1 MAESPIASIRLS
13 DPNQTR
19 IHTVNYE
26 LTDEERVKAGN
37 NDYQI
42 RGTVG
47 FGWPLAEKL
56 RLMPYGTPELD
67 ALWRA
72 YRDELDD
79 ELLEPFCAMCEGA
92 GMSYRTLRNHPHEY
106 WERYQKAGLRISSD
120 RSFNTKSLSRYGFVN
135 SEVHRIDL
143 ENFEKA
149 ADFAAEGYPDDDYNA
164 PPSRSHA
171 RVIPSIP
178 QAIMPDFGGD
188 LLRDY
193 LAAGWRTTYDAVKD
207 TAGFDPGVLRNWCAM
222 NVLAILDDR
231 NFDREI
237 IIDNLKVNIPFT
249 AQIGADFVADFNTQ
263 FRASAFNAF
272 TATFPW
278 YFWYAASDFS
288 RMRSRGG
295 VYLTDAADPHDNQS
309 DDVPWVD
316 TAERDRRLDQVD
328 AILGDA
334 TPRV

>member
-1 MAESPIASIRLS
+1 
-13 DPNQTR
+13 
-19 IHTVNYE
+19 
-26 LTDEERVKAGN
+26 
-37 NDYQI
+37 
-42 RGTVG
+42 
-47 FGWPLAEKL
+47 
-56 RLMPYGTPELD
+56 MPAGTPELD

-72 YRDELDD
+72 YSDLLDD
-79 ELLEPFCAMCEGA
+79 ELLVPFCALCAQGA
-92 GMSYRTLRNHPHEY
+92 GMSYRTLRNHPHEN
-106 WERYQKAGLRISSD
+106 WERFQKAGLRISSD
-120 RSFNTKSLSRYGFVN
+120 RAFNTKSLSRYGFVN
-135 SEVHRIDL
+135 PEVHRIDL

-207 TAGFDPGVLRNWCAM
+207 TAGFDPWRPPQLVCDECPRHPRRPQLRP
-222 NVLAILDDR
+222 R
-231 NFDREI
+231 NHHRQSQGQHPLHRSDGRG
-237 IIDNLKVNIPFT
+237 PGHRT
-249 AQIGADFVADFNTQ
+249 SMSSSGP
-263 FRASAFNAF
+263 ASFNAF

-278 YFWYAASDFS
+278 YFWYAAADFS

-295 VYLTDAADPHDNQS
+295 IYLTDAADPHDNQS

-334 TPRV
+334 TARI